1 MAKLADARDLKS
13 LGRKAMRV
21 RFPPCPEFMRIAIQG
36 IKFIVLS
43 LLVAALG
50 IWTAVRFSQARV
62 LGEVIGS
69 IGIMKA
75 LFCLYFFRDPNRPTP
90 KDDSKIYSPGDGTV
104 LSVSRESSEETTTI
118 RIFLSLLNVHVQ
130 RVPATGRVKKIEYRK
145 GSFKAAMLAS
155 ALGNEKCSMTLECGQ
170 PQRQITID
178 QIAGLLARRIT
189 WWAKE
194 GDLLKTGERYGL
206 ISFGSQVAVH
216 LPSTARATV
225 KPGDKVFASLTPIAE
240 WIN

>member
-1 MAKLADARDLKS
+1 
-13 LGRKAMRV
+13 
-21 RFPPCPEFMRIAIQG
+21 MRIAIQG
-36 IKFIVLS
+36 LKFIVAAV
-43 LLVAALG
+43 LVAALG
-50 IWTAVRFSQARV
+50 IWTAAHFPQAQV
-62 LGEVIGS
+62 FGVVVGA
-69 IGIMKA
+69 IGILAA
-75 LFCLYFFRDPNRPTP
+75 LFCVYFFRDPHRPTP
-90 KDDSKIYSPGDGTV
+90 TDDSKIYSPGDGTV
-104 LSVSRESSEETTTI
+104 MSVSQETPDTTTI
-118 RIFLSLLNVHVQ
+118 RIFLSLLNVHIQ
-130 RVPATGRVKKIEYRK
+130 RIPATGRVKKIQYTK

-216 LPSTARATV
+216 LPPSARALV
-225 KPGDKVFASLTPIAE
+225 KPGDKVLASLTAIAE
-240 WIN
+240 WTN